1 MIQTFQCPVCGN
13 PVEVGE
19 PTCKAC
25 GETFSY
31 NCPACGFIVD
41 NRFHYCPNCGIELNW
56 VTHPQ
61 TGPSPAIAYAEAGQ
75 HQEQDDEKPQ
85 KLSQP
90 KETTPVNRRGRM
102 PGLWLILVFV
112 CILLIIIVLVIDRIL
127 NAKV

>member
-1 MIQTFQCPVCGN
+1 MIQTFQCPVCGS
-13 PVEVGE
+13 PVVVGE

-41 NRFHYCPNCGIELNW
+41 NRFHYCPNCGIKLNW

-61 TGPSPAIAYAEAGQ
+61 TGPSPAIAYGETGQ
-75 HQEQDDEKPQ
+75 RQEQDDEKPQ

-90 KETTPVNRRGRM
+90 KETTPGNRIRRM